1 MIWKLII
8 RWIIIV
14 IALFAAEWLI
24 DGIYVIGTDGWIA
37 FSVMA
42 VVLGL
47 INAII
52 RPILKFFSCG
62 CIVLTLGLFILVINA
77 FTLWLSSWI
86 AVNVL
91 NVGFIVDGLW
101 AAFLG
106 ALVVSIVS
114 FVLSLVLVDD

>member
-1 MIWKLII
+1 
-8 RWIIIV
+8 V
-14 IALFAAEWLI
+14 
-24 DGIYVIGTDGWIA
+24 DGTEGWIA

-47 INAII
+47 VNAII
-52 RPILKFFSCG
+52 RPILAFFSCG

-86 AVNVL
+86 AVNIL
-91 NVGFIVDGLW
+91 HVGFIIDGFW

>member
-14 IALFAAEWLI
+14 IALFATEWLI